1 MLGCSCKMGLVS
13 LFELLRCG
21 AFTRHRAAAA
31 EPLQR
36 APQGK
41 DEVSV
46 AFSFHKRIFCAPS
59 GLFLVFLLLANRGG
73 VGEDGDGAT
82 AGLGWRI
89 DWWRCELDTTS
100 LASLVM
106 STPTGSS
113 LVLNCY
119 LHGCCT
125 AYLLLATVHVGCVF
139 LMFGTGRRRVRSS
152 RLRFLR
158 FNNKEPPDLG
168 SVLDISYL
176 QLNLIPHRRLP
187 TRLLVE
193 PLALRLARLREA
205 PEECDCR
212 FVASEFSTDP
222 LIGSG
227 CTLRHVHYMFLV
239 ACFGAQLGFYFWGE
253 SCNHY
258 YCTRCFDL

>member
-1 MLGCSCKMGLVS
+1 MGILGCSCKIGLVS

-21 AFTRHRAAAA
+21 VFTRHRAVVA
-31 EPLQR
+31 EPLRR

-46 AFSFHKRIFCAPS
+46 ACSFHKRFCCAPS
-59 GLFLVFLLLANRGG
+59 GLVLVFLLLANRGG

-82 AGLGWRI
+82 AGIGWRI

-119 LHGCCT
+119 LSGCCT
-125 AYLLLATVHVGCVF
+125 AYLLLATVHVGRVF
-139 LMFGTGRRRVRSS
+139 LLFGTGRRRVRLPM
-152 RLRFLR
+152 LRFLR
-158 FNNKEPPDLG
+158 FNSKEPPDLG

-176 QLNLIPHRRLP
+176 QLNLLPHRRRP

-193 PLALRLARLREA
+193 PLALRLVRLREA
-205 PEECDCR
+205 P
-212 FVASEFSTDP
+212 
-222 LIGSG
+222 
-227 CTLRHVHYMFLV
+227 
-239 ACFGAQLGFYFWGE
+239 
-253 SCNHY
+253 
-258 YCTRCFDL
+258 